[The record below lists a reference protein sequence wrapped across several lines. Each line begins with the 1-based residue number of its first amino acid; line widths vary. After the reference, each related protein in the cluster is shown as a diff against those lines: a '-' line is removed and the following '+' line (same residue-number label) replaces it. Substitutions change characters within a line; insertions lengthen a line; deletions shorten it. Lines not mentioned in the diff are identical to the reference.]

1 VRGRGRYLQPSLPR
15 AVDNPFSNVD
25 ISWAA
30 VGVAIATIFAS
41 LFARRLLPPE
51 RQDRGRL
58 PIIFLVISIALRALA
73 ALTDMGDYPDL
84 TTGLKIAAAILLA
97 AGMTGIVGK
106 LVFDILITR
115 YFQFP
120 TILRDIILFVA
131 FVIALMT
138 ILQQSGAN
146 LVSLV
151 TTSAVLTAVVGLSL
165 QAPIANLFAGL
176 SLQLDR
182 TIVVGDWIKI
192 EERIGRI
199 EKISFRAT
207 TISTRDDDWISFPN
221 SYFMQH
227 AVMNYSRPSLR
238 HRMWCEVGFHYRH
251 PPNEVKRIV
260 EGAVRGCPGV
270 LEDPAPLLVIK
281 SFADSSINYAL
292 LYYITDFARDV
303 MIDSDVRTRIW
314 YAAQRGGLEIPFPI
328 RTVNMTQVT
337 ADTERQHAERELEA
351 ARLALAKIDLFK
363 NLEESD
369 LDLIAR
375 GMKRRLYSAGEVL
388 VHQGA
393 PGSSLFLVADGLID
407 VKLSVDGVERRL
419 ATLEAGDILGELS
432 LMTGEPRAATCIAV
446 TDARVH
452 EVDHELVELLLSA
465 KPALAEGFSVILAQ
479 RRQALGEGREDL
491 SAELAASPFAE
502 KQDLL
507 RRIKSYFR
515 LL

>member
-1 VRGRGRYLQPSLPR
+1 
-15 AVDNPFSNVD
+15 VDNPFSDID

-30 VGVAIATIFAS
+30 VAVAIATIFAS
-41 LFARRLLPPE
+41 LFARRWLPPE
-51 RQDRGRL
+51 RSADRGRL
-58 PIIFLVISIALRALA
+58 QIVFLLISILLRGLA
-73 ALTDMGDYPDL
+73 VITDSADYPDL

-106 LVFDILITR
+106 LVFDVLITR

-165 QAPIANLFAGL
+165 QQPIANLFAGL

-227 AVMNYSRPSLR
+227 AVVNYSMPTPR
-238 HRMWCEVGFHYRH
+238 HRMWCEVGFHYKH
-251 PPNEVKRIV
+251 PPNEVKRVIT
-260 EGAVRGCPGV
+260 EAMRGCPGV
-270 LEDPAPLLVIK
+270 LEDPAPQVIIK
-281 SFADSSINYAL
+281 SFAESSVNYAL

-303 MIDSDVRTRIW
+303 LIDSDVRTRIW

-328 RTVNMTQVT
+328 REVRMHEVT
-337 ADTERQHAERELEA
+337 EDTARLLAERELDA
-351 ARLALAKIDLFK
+351 ARLALTKIELFK
-363 NLEESD
+363 GLADAD

-388 VHQGA
+388 VHQGD
-393 PGSSLFLVADGLID
+393 PGDSLFLVADGVIE
-407 VKLSVDGVERRL
+407 VRLSVEGVERKI
-419 ATLEAGDILGELS
+419 ATLRMGDILGELS

-452 EVDHELVELLLSA
+452 EVDHELVQLLLSA
-465 KPALAEGFSVILAQ
+465 KPALAEGFSNILAKRKQ
-479 RRQALGEGREDL
+479 QLGEGREDL
-491 SAELAASPFAE
+491 SAESSGTNLGQ